1 MKKLFFALAFIAAAL
16 TSCMTE
22 QTLKYDG
29 ANSVNV
35 SIGVEAPELND
46 TRSNETN
53 MNSGLGAIDN
63 FSDDEWAQY
72 DLRYIFEV
80 YDVTPGYDNLDK
92 PIKERIVKTYDEY
105 ESTSFDL
112 RLIPNRK
119 YKFVVW
125 ADFVKHGSDEDL
137 NYNTANLK
145 NITRI
150 GNVSPME
157 EALDAYFIQKSIL
170 VEGELKEK
178 FVLTRPFGKIRV
190 VATDINEVNLDST
203 PSRIAIKFYNHP
215 TFTSLNALTGK
226 ADTETKEVT
235 YNYTIEKGKPYTA
248 GYDAMSSN
256 QTLFADYI
264 FSQTGNDGAQEV
276 NFTMSIFDQNDR
288 VIREH
293 DFNTQIPLERNYLTT
308 IIGNLLT
315 TETEFEIFIDDNFEG
330 EYLYNPEAKQLATPE
345 VNTAVN
351 GNVVT
356 LSWNAV
362 ENADFYTVSYNDTTV
377 TTTENEATLSLNW
390 GETTA
395 ITVQAF
401 SNNATAHRA
410 SEPCEV
416 FVTIYAKEC
425 TIYFKA
431 LNPEMEDVRI
441 FFWDLN
447 GNNPS
452 WPGVFMNK
460 EYNDEGCNVFSYT
473 FGEQY
478 YGMTLNFLFNNGLT
492 GDGNQTVDLSCTLD
506 QDHYFEYYL
515 TANNTIENDKLGYKI
530 YAINDNGWD
539 SMNIWLWDNN
549 SNTLT
554 DNKSWPG
561 DVMKKEIVDGVEYF
575 AYTLSED
582 VTDYNIVFSTNYGSP
597 QSVDCTG
604 YVANR
609 DRYFHILSDTS
620 ESGTYLV
627 EETTKTNVP
636 EQPIIIHDAT
646 YDTISFSI
654 NIEGSYIFHCID
666 KETIEYYNV
675 TPEEYIS
682 TFSGIRH
689 EGAITIDWVDNSY
702 FGEYMMNVRED
713 NDYYVIV
720 AILDSYNKVGDIF
733 YETIHTPE
741 RPESS
746 QNVTTELTDVTST
759 SVNIK
764 TIPDADIVNYYILVR
779 DKSWTDNIYNNYGE
793 SMLASLITH
802 PSAGSWQLKGE
813 NEGVWDGLSPNTEY
827 VCLILAFDSEDS
839 KALKLIPFNTL
850 SE

>member
-1 MKKLFFALAFIAAAL
+1 MKKLFFALAFIAAFL
-16 TSCMTE
+16 TSCLTE
-22 QTLKYDG
+22 QTVNYEGKG
-29 ANSVNV
+29 AVN
-35 SIGVEAPELND
+35 ITLGIDILELS
-46 TRSNETN
+46 TRAGETG

-80 YDVTPGYDNLDK
+80 YDVTENYENLDN
-92 PIKERIVKTYDEY
+92 PIKQRLVKTYNTY
-105 ESTSFDL
+105 EPTSFEL

-125 ADFVKHGSDEDL
+125 ADFVAEGTTIDL
-137 NYNTANLK
+137 NYNTAKLS
-145 NITRI
+145 NISRL
-150 GNVSPME
+150 GYVSPME
-157 EALDAYFIQKSIL
+157 EAQDAYFVQKDIF
-170 VEGELKEK
+170 VESAINESLT
-178 FVLTRPFGKIRV
+178 LTRPFGKIRV
-190 VATDINEVNLDST
+190 IATDIDEVNLNST
-203 PSRIAIKFYNHP
+203 PSRVEAKFYNHP
-215 TFTSLNALTGK
+215 TFFSLNALTGE
-226 ADTETKEVT
+226 AENEIKEVT
-235 YNYTIEKGKPYTA
+235 YAYTIEKGKPYST
-248 GYDAMSSN
+248 GYDTEACN

-264 FSQTGNDGAQEV
+264 FAQPAADGAQEV
-276 NFTMSIFDQNDR
+276 NFTMTIYDQNNR

-293 DFNTQIPLERNYLTT
+293 DFNTQIPLKRNRLTT
-308 IIGNLLT
+308 IVGNILT
-315 TETEFEIFIDDNFEG
+315 TTTEFNITIDDTFTDS
-330 EYLYNPEAKQLATPE
+330 YDINPEAPQLATPE
-345 VNTAVN
+345 VSASVD

-401 SNNATAHRA
+401 SNNAATHRA

-416 FVTIYAKEC
+416 FVTTYTKEC
-425 TIYFKA
+425 TIYFNA

-447 GNNPS
+447 DNNPS

-492 GDGNQTVDLSCTLD
+492 GDGNQTADLSCTLD

-515 TANNTIENDKLGYKI
+515 TANNTTESDKLGYKI

-549 SNTLT
+549 LNTLT

-609 DRYFHILSDTS
+609 DRYFHILSDTNA
-620 ESGTYLV
+620 SGNYLV
-627 EETTKTNVP
+627 EEITKTNVP

-654 NIEGSYIFHCID
+654 NIEGSYIFNCID

-713 NDYYVIV
+713 NDYYVIA
-720 AILDSYNKVGDIF
+720 AILDNYNEVGDIF
-733 YETIHTPE
+733 YETIHTPK

-779 DKSWTDNIYNNYGE
+779 DKSWTDYVYNDYGE
-793 SMLASLITH
+793 SMLASLITN

-827 VCLILAFDSEDS
+827 VCLILAFDSEGS
-839 KALKLIPFNTL
+839 QKLKLTPFNTL